1 MPALH
6 PRPAERV
13 SPPPATGRRLL
24 AASAAAAALLALAG
38 CAVGPDYQRPTV
50 AAGASLPA
58 FKEDGPWRP
67 ATPAVP
73 DAQTPWWSQFGDP
86 QLDALVAQALAA
98 NQTLQ
103 QADAAYRQA
112 QAVVQGASAAFY
124 PTVGLAA
131 SGGRGRSKSNGQS
144 VLGDTHAWSLQAA
157 WEPDLWGRVRRT
169 VEAGSDSAQASAA
182 DLAAARLS
190 IQAAVVN
197 DYIQLRIDDR
207 QKALYART
215 LEGYRKSLQLTQAQ
229 YRAGTVMRS
238 DVALAES
245 TLASAE
251 AQAIDI
257 DLTRRQLEHALAV
270 LLGKTPAEF
279 GLPPLAADAPLALN
293 LPVAPP
299 GLPSQLLERR
309 PDIAGA
315 ERRAAAANAQ
325 IGVATAAY
333 YPDFTLSASGGFA
346 GAGLTA
352 WARTPDKVWSLGFA
366 LAQTIFDAGA
376 RSAKVDQARAAFD
389 AAAAS
394 YRQTVLAGFQ
404 DVEDNLAA
412 LHQLADEQQAQDR
425 AVAAANDS
433 VRVLLS
439 QYRAGTT
446 NYTAV
451 ITAQAL
457 ALTAE
462 RTALQL
468 QGRCYAASVALVK
481 ALGGGWDAAQLPA
494 MARASVGAVPT
505 STAPD
510 AVAAASPAK

>member
-1 MPALH
+1 M
-6 PRPAERV
+6 
-13 SPPPATGRRLL
+13 
-24 AASAAAAALLALAG
+24 
-38 CAVGPDYQRPTV
+38 
-50 AAGASLPA
+50 
-58 FKEDGPWRP
+58 
-67 ATPAVP
+67 
-73 DAQTPWWSQFGDP
+73 
-86 QLDALVAQALAA
+86 
-98 NQTLQ
+98 
-103 QADAAYRQA
+103 
-112 QAVVQGASAAFY
+112 
-124 PTVGLAA
+124 
-131 SGGRGRSKSNGQS
+131 
-144 VLGDTHAWSLQAA
+144 
-157 WEPDLWGRVRRT
+157 
-169 VEAGSDSAQASAA
+169 
-182 DLAAARLS
+182 
-190 IQAAVVN
+190 VN

-215 LEGYRKSLQLTQAQ
+215 LEGYRQSLRLTQAQ

-279 GLPPLAADAPLALN
+279 SLPPLAADAPLALN
-293 LPVAPP
+293 LPVTPP

-346 GAGLTA
+346 GTGLTA

-425 AVAAANDS
+425 AVSASNDS

-468 QGRCYAASVALVK
+468 QGRRYAASVALVK

-494 MARASVGAVPT
+494 MARASAEAVPA